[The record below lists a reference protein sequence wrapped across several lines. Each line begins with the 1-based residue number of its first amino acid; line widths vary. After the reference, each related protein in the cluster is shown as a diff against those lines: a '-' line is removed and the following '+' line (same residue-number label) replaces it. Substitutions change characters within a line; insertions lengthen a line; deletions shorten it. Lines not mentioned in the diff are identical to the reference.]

1 MRKSETNPIRDKGK
15 IEEKSTS
22 TMIERKESNKK
33 SGPMSPSKNDQN
45 NTVNKTDSISKDTI
59 ASKEDSLTSNNN
71 LMKKMTIV
79 DPKEETTNKISNT
92 KDPLD
97 KLKKEDLIIKIKE
110 YEEKLK
116 QEKEEKKKLIET
128 KNKEL
133 ENKDKVI
140 FSVGGTNKKL
150 LIELEE
156 LKKEVDEKLDKIGLK
171 QIKDTEK
178 EIEMKKKQQPLE
190 HLLKVKEKELK
201 NALTLLDVLK
211 KDKESLQKNL
221 NEKSDFNK
229 VISLQDKLK
238 EEENKNIQLEIEIK
252 LFQKMNDEHNK
263 CVTVKSEFE
272 KDKKQMTSEM
282 KFLKDKNKELK
293 NKIKEEEQK
302 IGELSTKLAES
313 KSCNTTSNVLI
324 TQNTNPTQSNQNNSN
339 LPNIKNNDPKNKN
352 INKINTSQELQNIQK
367 YWSMLES
374 ADKILAKDDSAL
386 VQKKKLPK
394 TDKEYKDFLS
404 KERHKFSHSL
414 QNKNFKMPE
423 SNEARPKLFGHEE
436 KQILSKLLPITEIS
450 KLEKK
455 FEMIDSSKAA
465 LERKYATELKIMNKK
480 VSDLEERLEM
490 TLLQNKEAEQKNKIL
505 SFQINEHKNENKILS
520 RKLVE
525 LNNKL
530 KGLNLLINEKEEEN
544 KRIIKQLQESN
555 NYSKKLEEGGNSISK
570 TYNESNIE
578 DLEEREVV
586 HEPTEENI
594 DNSQEPELEEDQK
607 D

>member
-1 MRKSETNPIRDKGK
+1 M
-15 IEEKSTS
+15 
-22 TMIERKESNKK
+22 
-33 SGPMSPSKNDQN
+33 
-45 NTVNKTDSISKDTI
+45 
-59 ASKEDSLTSNNN
+59 
-71 LMKKMTIV
+71 
-79 DPKEETTNKISNT
+79 
-92 KDPLD
+92 
-97 KLKKEDLIIKIKE
+97 
-110 YEEKLK
+110 
-116 QEKEEKKKLIET
+116 
-128 KNKEL
+128 

-272 KDKKQMTSEM
+272 KEKKQMTSEM

-339 LPNIKNNDPKNKN
+339 LPNIKNNDPKSKN

-423 SNEARPKLFGHEE
+423 SNEARPKLFGNEE

-455 FEMIDSSKAA
+455 FDMIDSSKAA

>member
-1 MRKSETNPIRDKGK
+1 LLE
-15 IEEKSTS
+15 
-22 TMIERKESNKK
+22 
-33 SGPMSPSKNDQN
+33 
-45 NTVNKTDSISKDTI
+45 V
-59 ASKEDSLTSNNN
+59 
-71 LMKKMTIV
+71 
-79 DPKEETTNKISNT
+79 
-92 KDPLD
+92 
-97 KLKKEDLIIKIKE
+97 
-110 YEEKLK
+110 
-116 QEKEEKKKLIET
+116 

-133 ENKDKVI
+133 ESKDKVI

-150 LIELEE
+150 LNELEE

-178 EIEMKKKQQPLE
+178 EIELKKKQQPLE

-211 KDKESLQKNL
+211 KDKENLQKNL

-238 EEENKNIQLEIEIK
+238 EEENKNIQLETEIK
-252 LFQKMNDEHNK
+252 LIQKLKDEHNK
-263 CVTVKSEFE
+263 CENVKAEFE
-272 KDKKQMTSEM
+272 KEKKQMANEM
-282 KFLKDKNKELK
+282 KFLKEKNKELK

-313 KSCNTTSNVLI
+313 KSSNTTPNVLI
-324 TQNTNPTQSNQNNSN
+324 TQNTNPTQSNQNNLN
-339 LPNIKNNDPKNKN
+339 LPNIKNNDPKSKNLNKV
-352 INKINTSQELQNIQK
+352 NTSQELQNLQK
-367 YWSMLES
+367 YWNMLES
-374 ADKILAKDDSAL
+374 ADKIGAKDDSAI

-423 SNEARPKLFGHEE
+423 SSEARPKLFGNEE
-436 KQILSKLLPITEIS
+436 KQILSKLLPTNEIS

-465 LERKYATELKIMNKK
+465 LERKYATEVKTLNKK
-480 VSDLEERLEM
+480 VSDLEDRLEM

-525 LNNKL
+525 LNNKI
-530 KGLNLLINEKEEEN
+530 KGIKAALNEKEDEN
-544 KRIIKQLQESN
+544 KRLIKQLQESHN
-555 NYSKKLEEGGNSISK
+555 NLRKLEEGGNSISK

-578 DLEEREVV
+578 DLEEHEVV
-586 HEPTEENI
+586 HEPTEEHN
-594 DNSQEPELEEDQK
+594 DEPQETDLVEDQM